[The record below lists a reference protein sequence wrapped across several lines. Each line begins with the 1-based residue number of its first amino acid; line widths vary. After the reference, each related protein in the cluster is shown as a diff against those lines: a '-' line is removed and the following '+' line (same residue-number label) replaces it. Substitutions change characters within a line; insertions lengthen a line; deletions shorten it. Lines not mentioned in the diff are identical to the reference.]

1 MSKILT
7 LGEIMLRLST
17 DPGTLM
23 TYSTNFTGHYGGGE
37 ANVGISL
44 ANFGHEVA
52 FASKV
57 PANPLG
63 VAVRKH
69 LKSYGIC
76 TALLR
81 KGGERLGT
89 YYLESGEGAR
99 AASVVYDRAH
109 SSFSSMEALEW
120 DFDELFEDVNL
131 FHISGVTAALTK
143 EWAAWSVDL
152 VREAKRRGIKV
163 SFDINYRAK
172 LWTQAECGAFLEQ
185 VLPLTDYLSAGK
197 LDALYLMGIP
207 ENTSEQEDVTY
218 YYEKMAEKYPN
229 IEVFY
234 STIRQVHSASHNV
247 LQGTMWRKGET
258 TFSNVHTI
266 TPIVD
271 RVGGGDAYAAGILHG
286 ILSGYTAEH
295 TVDFAIA
302 ASSMKHTI
310 HGDCNQFSAEEVED
324 FKNSESGAIKR

>member
-44 ANFGHEVA
+44 ANFGHDVE

-63 VAVRKH
+63 IAVRKH
-69 LKSYGIC
+69 LKSYGVD
-76 TALLR
+76 TSLLN

-89 YYLESGEGAR
+89 YYLESGVGER
-99 AASVVYDRAH
+99 AASVVYDRAY
-109 SSFSSMEALEW
+109 SSFSSMQELEW
-120 DFDELFEDVNL
+120 SFDQLFDDVKL
-131 FHISGVTAALTK
+131 FHISGVTAALSQN
-143 EWAAWSVDL
+143 WADWTVAL
-152 VREAKRRGIKV
+152 VKEAKNRGIKV
-163 SFDINYRAK
+163 SYDINYRAK
-172 LWTQAECGAFLEQ
+172 LWTQAECGALLDQ
-185 VLPLTDYLSAGK
+185 VLPMVDYLSAGK
-197 LDALYLMGIP
+197 LDALYLMGIA
-207 ENTSEQEDVTY
+207 ENTSEKDDVTY
-218 YYEKMAEKYPN
+218 YYDKMSGKFPN
-229 IEVFY
+229 IEVMY

-247 LQGTMWRKGET
+247 LQGTMWKDGET
-258 TFSNVHTI
+258 TYSNVHTI

-286 ILSGYTAEH
+286 ILAGFTAEH

-310 HGDCNQFSAEEVED
+310 NGDCNQFSEEEVED
-324 FKNSESGAIKR
+324 FMNSESGAIKR

>member
-89 YYLESGEGAR
+89 YYLESGVGER

-120 DFDELFEDVNL
+120 DF
-131 FHISGVTAALTK
+131 
-143 EWAAWSVDL
+143 
-152 VREAKRRGIKV
+152 
-163 SFDINYRAK
+163 
-172 LWTQAECGAFLEQ
+172 
-185 VLPLTDYLSAGK
+185 
-197 LDALYLMGIP
+197 
-207 ENTSEQEDVTY
+207 
-218 YYEKMAEKYPN
+218 
-229 IEVFY
+229 
-234 STIRQVHSASHNV
+234 
-247 LQGTMWRKGET
+247 
-258 TFSNVHTI
+258 
-266 TPIVD
+266 
-271 RVGGGDAYAAGILHG
+271 
-286 ILSGYTAEH
+286 
-295 TVDFAIA
+295 
-302 ASSMKHTI
+302 
-310 HGDCNQFSAEEVED
+310 
-324 FKNSESGAIKR
+324 

>member
-1 MSKILT
+1 M
-7 LGEIMLRLST
+7 
-17 DPGTLM
+17 
-23 TYSTNFTGHYGGGE
+23 
-37 ANVGISL
+37 
-44 ANFGHEVA
+44 
-52 FASKV
+52 
-57 PANPLG
+57 
-63 VAVRKH
+63 
-69 LKSYGIC
+69 
-76 TALLR
+76 
-81 KGGERLGT
+81 
-89 YYLESGEGAR
+89 
-99 AASVVYDRAH
+99 
-109 SSFSSMEALEW
+109 
-120 DFDELFEDVNL
+120 
-131 FHISGVTAALTK
+131 
-143 EWAAWSVDL
+143 
-152 VREAKRRGIKV
+152 
-163 SFDINYRAK
+163 
-172 LWTQAECGAFLEQ
+172 
-185 VLPLTDYLSAGK
+185 
-197 LDALYLMGIP
+197 
-207 ENTSEQEDVTY
+207 TY

>member
-89 YYLESGEGAR
+89 YYLESGVGER
-99 AASVVYDRAH
+99 AASVVYDRA
-109 SSFSSMEALEW
+109 
-120 DFDELFEDVNL
+120 
-131 FHISGVTAALTK
+131 
-143 EWAAWSVDL
+143 
-152 VREAKRRGIKV
+152 
-163 SFDINYRAK
+163 
-172 LWTQAECGAFLEQ
+172 
-185 VLPLTDYLSAGK
+185 
-197 LDALYLMGIP
+197 
-207 ENTSEQEDVTY
+207 
-218 YYEKMAEKYPN
+218 
-229 IEVFY
+229 
-234 STIRQVHSASHNV
+234 
-247 LQGTMWRKGET
+247 
-258 TFSNVHTI
+258 
-266 TPIVD
+266 
-271 RVGGGDAYAAGILHG
+271 
-286 ILSGYTAEH
+286 
-295 TVDFAIA
+295 
-302 ASSMKHTI
+302 
-310 HGDCNQFSAEEVED
+310 
-324 FKNSESGAIKR
+324 